1 MSLTEKIPSFPRR
14 PGVYLFRDASGAVLY
29 VGKAK
34 SLRDRVKSY
43 FVAGRDDRPQIRF
56 LLRRTADIDFIVTDT
71 EKEALLLENT
81 LIKEHRPRYNI
92 SLRDDKS
99 YVSIRIGE
107 EHGFPGISLTRR
119 IRKDGARYF
128 GPYDSG
134 FAAREAVEAITR
146 YFRVRSCTDTEFAN
160 RVRPCLKHDIGR
172 CTAPCVGRV
181 SNENYA
187 AQVAQALMFL
197 EGKSGELLEILKA
210 KMQEASE
217 AQEYEEAARYRDAV
231 SMLSGMLEKQK
242 AVRHGG
248 GDRDAVGVASVGRQ
262 TAVCALAVR
271 AGALVGKRVHL
282 MADAA
287 GDESELVEEFLLAR
301 YREGTDI
308 PPVLLVGARLEGT
321 SAVASLLSE
330 RRGGKV
336 EVKRPMRG
344 EMRNLVELA
353 ATNAREALLLRKKLP
368 ELSDTLENLGRRLG
382 LRGAPD
388 LIECV
393 DISNLSGREAVGS
406 VVVFAGGEPDKSRY
420 RIYNIRTL
428 DTPDDYGMM
437 TEVLSRRYSAEGGAG
452 ARARARQDRTLPDL
466 LLVDGGK
473 GQLAVA
479 RKVVEEMGLPIP
491 VAAIAKGEKK
501 GRADQI
507 FVPGR
512 KNPLKLKRG
521 SKELLLLMRVRDEAH
536 RFGIGA
542 HRRRRIRKTLGR

>member
-1 MSLTEKIPSFPRR
+1 MSLTEKISSFPRR

-197 EGKSGELLEILKA
+197 
-210 KMQEASE
+210 
-217 AQEYEEAARYRDAV
+217 
-231 SMLSGMLEKQK
+231 
-242 AVRHGG
+242 
-248 GDRDAVGVASVGRQ
+248 VG
-262 TAVCALAVR
+262 
-271 AGALVGKRVHL
+271 
-282 MADAA
+282 
-287 GDESELVEEFLLAR
+287 
-301 YREGTDI
+301 
-308 PPVLLVGARLEGT
+308 
-321 SAVASLLSE
+321 
-330 RRGGKV
+330 
-336 EVKRPMRG
+336 
-344 EMRNLVELA
+344 
-353 ATNAREALLLRKKLP
+353 
-368 ELSDTLENLGRRLG
+368 
-382 LRGAPD
+382 
-388 LIECV
+388 
-393 DISNLSGREAVGS
+393 
-406 VVVFAGGEPDKSRY
+406 
-420 RIYNIRTL
+420 
-428 DTPDDYGMM
+428 
-437 TEVLSRRYSAEGGAG
+437 
-452 ARARARQDRTLPDL
+452 
-466 LLVDGGK
+466 
-473 GQLAVA
+473 
-479 RKVVEEMGLPIP
+479 
-491 VAAIAKGEKK
+491 
-501 GRADQI
+501 
-507 FVPGR
+507 
-512 KNPLKLKRG
+512 
-521 SKELLLLMRVRDEAH
+521 
-536 RFGIGA
+536 
-542 HRRRRIRKTLGR
+542 